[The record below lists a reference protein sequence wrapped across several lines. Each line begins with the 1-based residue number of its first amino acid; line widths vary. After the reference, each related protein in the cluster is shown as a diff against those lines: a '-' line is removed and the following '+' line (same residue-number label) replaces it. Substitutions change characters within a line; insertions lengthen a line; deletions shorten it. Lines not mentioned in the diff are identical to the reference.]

1 MLTVNVRSNYK
12 KLSRSLD
19 QVGRKQRPF
28 AFAKTLNETMKAV
41 EKYTVAR
48 TYPRAFD
55 VRNRAF
61 FKASMFSNSGQSGTA
76 FKWATKT
83 KLQVPARDRLR
94 RGNVQLHATGGIKR
108 ARSGRIAVGCIAEFS
123 ATLTEITG

>member
-1 MLTVNVRSNYK
+1 MQINVSSNYK

-19 QVGRKQRPF
+19 QVGRKQLPF

-48 TYPRAFD
+48 TYPRACD

-61 FKASMFSNSGQSGTA
+61 FKASMFTGTA
-76 FKWATKT
+76 ISLELRLESLDRTAEAEGLTDYQGKTRQKRFKAY
-83 KLQVPARDRLR
+83 
-94 RGNVQLHATGGIKR
+94 
-108 ARSGRIAVGCIAEFS
+108 AE
-123 ATLTEITG
+123 L